1 MHSINYLL
9 QVLVVVVKVVALWR
23 KEKEQNYNQNNSIY
37 TRIVDKMTYIYHNM
51 ILENLKNIFK
61 IIFFN

>member
-9 QVLVVVVKVVALWR
+9 QVLVVIVKVVEYYE
-23 KEKEQNYNQNNSIY
+23 EKKQNYNQNNSIY

-61 IIFFN
+61 IILIN

>member
-9 QVLVVVVKVVALWR
+9 QVLVVIVKVVAYYE
-23 KEKEQNYNQNNSIY
+23 EKKQNYNQNNSIY

-61 IIFFN
+61 IILIN